1 MKRLSRKTWCRG
13 AFLACCAAPT
23 LLVAIWIVSRV
34 FLDDRT
40 ARKEDWEREL
50 SSRLGMSFRIG
61 EVTYRQFGLAVLK
74 QVELSDAETGELI
87 ARVAAIEVTQAADGY
102 GIEAVAP
109 EIEAAQLGRLAQIL
123 HERLLCQGGAGIGR
137 CEISAS
143 ELTLNDKTASRTLVD
158 LQAALEPAEAGP
170 RLTASF
176 HWPEAV
182 DSEHTI
188 AWSLIRNLDLSPPAT
203 SISVNTGQARLPCNL
218 AGLIWPPLE
227 RLGPDAEFSG
237 EVSWLL
243 SRHGSAELR
252 GTFSDVDLD
261 ALVSEQFPQILS
273 GNAMVRIETASID
286 DGRLVSAAG
295 TVEVRTG
302 GRISRSLLV
311 AAAEHLQLQNE
322 AGSSGSE
329 VLSYRRLAC
338 GFRMDGSKLQLS
350 GSADSGS
357 PGVLM
362 VKATGAMLSAPSNH
376 SASAANL
383 ARVLLPDS
391 GVHVP
396 LASQTSGLVQ
406 LLPVPAAVPAAKD
419 LQTARGSHI
428 PTRLAPGGASTSV
441 IRER

>member
-13 AFLACCAAPT
+13 AFLAFCAVPT
-23 LLVAIWIVSRV
+23 LLVAIWIVLSAV
-34 FLDDRT
+34 LSDGI

-50 SSRLGMSFRIG
+50 SSRLGMSLRIG
-61 EVTYRQFGLAVLK
+61 EVTYPQLGLAVLR
-74 QVELSDAETGELI
+74 QVELSDAETGESI
-87 ARVAAIEVTQAADGY
+87 ARAATIEVTQTADGY

-109 EIEAAQLGRLAQIL
+109 EVEAAQLGRLAQIL
-123 HERLLCQGGAGIGR
+123 HERLLCQGIDICR
-137 CEISAS
+137 CEFSAS

-158 LQAALEPAEAGP
+158 LQAALEPVEAGP
-170 RLTASF
+170 QLTASF

-182 DSEHTI
+182 DSEHTVQWTL
-188 AWSLIRNLDLSPPAT
+188 ARNLDLSPPAT
-203 SISVNTGQARLPCNL
+203 SISVSTGKARLPCQL

-227 RLGPDAEFSG
+227 RLGPEAEFSG
-237 EVSWLL
+237 QVSWLL

-252 GTFSDVDLD
+252 GTFSGVDLD
-261 ALVSEQFPQILS
+261 ALVSEQFPQVLS
-273 GNAMVRIETASID
+273 GKATVRIERASIEE
-286 DGRLVSAAG
+286 GRLLSAEG
-295 TVEVRTG
+295 TVDVRTG
-302 GRISRSLLV
+302 GRVSRSLLV
-311 AAAEHLQLQNE
+311 AAAQHLQLQNE

-329 VLSYRRLAC
+329 ALSYRRLAC
-338 GFRMDGSKLQLS
+338 GFRMDGPRLQLS
-350 GSADSGS
+350 GSADAGS

-362 VKATGAMLSAPSNH
+362 VKATGAVLRAPPNH

-406 LLPVPAAVPAAKD
+406 LLPVPAAIPASKA
-419 LQTARGSHI
+419 LRTARGSHV
-428 PTRLAPGGASTSV
+428 PTRLSPGGASTHV

>member
-1 MKRLSRKTWCRG
+1 MKRLTRKTWCRG
-13 AFLACCAAPT
+13 TFLAFCALPT
-23 LLVAIWIVSRV
+23 LLVAIWIVRNAV
-34 FLDDRT
+34 LGDGT

-50 SSRLGMSFRIG
+50 SSRLGMTLTIG
-61 EVTYRQFGLAVLK
+61 EVTYPQLGLAVLR
-74 QVELSDAETGELI
+74 QVELSDAETGEPI
-87 ARVAAIEVTQAADGY
+87 ARAAAIEMTQMADGY
-102 GIEAVAP
+102 VVEVVAP
-109 EIEAAQLGRLAQIL
+109 EIEAARLGRLAQIL
-123 HERLLCQGGAGIGR
+123 HERLLCQGSCGIAR
-137 CEISAS
+137 CEISAG
-143 ELTLNDKTASRTLVD
+143 ELTLKDTTASRTLVD

-176 HWPEAV
+176 HWPDAV
-182 DSEHTI
+182 DSEHTFQWTL
-188 AWSLIRNLDLSPPAT
+188 ARNLDLSPPAT
-203 SISVNTGQARLPCNL
+203 SISVNTGQARLPCQL

-227 RLGPDAEFSG
+227 RLGPEAEFSG
-237 EVSWLL
+237 EVSWLH
-243 SRHGSAELR
+243 SKQGSAELR
-252 GTFSDVDLD
+252 GTFSGVDLD

-273 GNAMVRIETASID
+273 GTATVRIDQARID

-295 TVEVRTG
+295 TVEVRAS
-302 GRISRSLLV
+302 GRVSRSLLV

-338 GFRMDGSKLQLS
+338 GFRLDGPHLQLS
-350 GSADSGS
+350 GSADAGS

-362 VKATGAMLSAPSNH
+362 VKATGAVLRVSPNH

-391 GVHVP
+391 RLQVP
-396 LASQTSGLVQ
+396 LASQTSTLVQ
-406 LLPVPAAVPAAKD
+406 LLPVPAAIPAAKN

-428 PTRLAPGGASTSV
+428 PTRLSPGGSSTSV